1 MKILVAEDERI
12 SRRMLER
19 QLIDWGHQVV
29 AVDDG
34 AQAWEA
40 FQREPFDAVLT
51 DWLMPV
57 MGGCELI
64 GRIRAA
70 NVDRFVYVVMITART
85 DAEDAVAALNAGA
98 DDFVRKPFDRAELQA
113 RLGAGERIVRLER
126 AIRAQHRRM
135 ALDLQAGAQYVRSMI
150 PPPQPAGKPAVDWR
164 YVPAADLAGDSLGYH
179 WIDPEHFAVYLLD
192 VTGHGLDAA
201 LLSVTVLNVLRSM
214 SLPGADFR
222 RPSQVLATLNDKFP
236 MEQHQDR
243 CFTLW
248 YGVYRPAA
256 RTLVWAGGGHPDA
269 VLTAAGAADGAFDRL
284 PSTGPLI
291 GMLAGG
297 EFPERTTAALPGAT
311 LFVVSDGAYEI
322 ECRGGETWNYAL
334 LAEFLARH
342 AADQPLERLWRRVHT
357 LRGHDALEDDFT
369 ALAVRF

>member
-1 MKILVAEDERI
+1 
-12 SRRMLER
+12 
-19 QLIDWGHQVV
+19 
-29 AVDDG
+29 
-34 AQAWEA
+34 
-40 FQREPFDAVLT
+40 
-51 DWLMPV
+51 
-57 MGGCELI
+57 
-64 GRIRAA
+64 
-70 NVDRFVYVVMITART
+70 
-85 DAEDAVAALNAGA
+85 
-98 DDFVRKPFDRAELQA
+98 
-113 RLGAGERIVRLER
+113 
-126 AIRAQHRRM
+126 M

-150 PPPQPAGKPAVDWR
+150 PPPQPAGEPGVDWR

-248 YGVYRPAA
+248 YGVYRPRT

-269 VLTAAGAADGAFDRL
+269 MLTRGGGAGAPLVRL
-284 PSTGPLI
+284 PSTGPLM
-291 GMLAGG
+291 GMLTGG
-297 EFPERTTAALPGAT
+297 EFPERTTDALPGAT

-322 ECRGGETWNYAL
+322 ECGGGETWSYAL
-334 LAEFLARH
+334 LADFLGRH
-342 AADQPLERLWRRVHT
+342 AADQPLEQLWRHVQE